1 MALRILLA
9 DDHPVVSAAVAD
21 RLHTQ
26 TGWEICGTV
35 TSATALLN
43 SVATLR
49 PDVVVTDYHMPSQQE
64 GSGDGLRMLAALRR
78 RHPSLAVTVLTMITN
93 PLVLRSILDTPIS
106 PELLPPGKGGEIA
119 QRSEDLV
126 GPYELHDFFLY
137 WFLRFGFG
145 PRRIAPMALHAFD
158 GRYDLATIRRWLRLF
173 LERFFANQFKRD
185 CAPDSPKVGSGGSL
199 SPRGDWRMP

>member
-49 PDVVVTDYHMPSQQE
+49 PDVVVTDYHMPRS
-64 GSGDGLRMLAALRR
+64 RKAAG
-78 RHPSLAVTVLTMITN
+78 TVCACWAHCA
-93 PLVLRSILDTPIS
+93 
-106 PELLPPGKGGEIA
+106 GA
-119 QRSEDLV
+119 
-126 GPYELHDFFLY
+126 
-137 WFLRFGFG
+137 
-145 PRRIAPMALHAFD
+145 
-158 GRYDLATIRRWLRLF
+158 IRRW
-173 LERFFANQFKRD
+173 
-185 CAPDSPKVGSGGSL
+185 P
-199 SPRGDWRMP
+199 